1 MDKATQALTQLCPK
15 LLCDPG
21 QATLLL
27 SISFHVEA
35 GTEGGRRNDHL
46 GVFSIEFRIFSL
58 ICDEWKTSH

>member
-21 QATLLL
+21 QATPLL

-35 GTEGGRRNDHL
+35 GTEGGRRNDHF
-46 GVFSIEFRIFSL
+46 GVFSI
-58 ICDEWKTSH
+58 

>member
-46 GVFSIEFRIFSL
+46 GVFSIYS
-58 ICDEWKTSH
+58 SHYCLLEIGQTPQ